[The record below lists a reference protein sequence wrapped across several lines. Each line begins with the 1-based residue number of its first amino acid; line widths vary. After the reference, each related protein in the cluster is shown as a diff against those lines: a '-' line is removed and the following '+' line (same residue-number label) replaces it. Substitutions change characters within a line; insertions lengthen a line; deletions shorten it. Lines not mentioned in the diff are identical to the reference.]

1 MKIYI
6 YDIEVFAHDWF
17 VVFSDLEEKEIVVF
31 HNDNVGLK
39 RFMLNHG
46 LIFGGFNNK
55 HYDDWV
61 TQSMLTGADPEI
73 VKAHND
79 FIIQQHCNGWEFPF
93 VQFQRKLFK
102 SFDLRD
108 DIADKG
114 LSLKAIEG
122 NMCEPIVES
131 SIDFNIK
138 RKLTAEEVEEVIFY
152 CKTDVSN
159 SVKLYHKRKS
169 YLDGKIAVGRLKGID
184 ASISLSLT
192 NPKLTATYLEARR
205 ADYNDEFEYEPPA
218 ELILNKY
225 REPIEFFRKIDYN
238 EKLKCDIA
246 GVQHVY
252 GWGGIHGARE
262 NYFDQ
267 STEEMK
273 IVDIDVGSYYPSM
286 MLEYGYIS
294 RSIPSAEGYANVYN
308 TRIKAKH
315 EGDDE
320 TAGALKLV
328 LNSTYGAMKNQYNPL
343 YDPRGANHICITG
356 QLLLTDL
363 IEKLEDVEGFSLI
376 QSNTDGLMIKFPVA
390 NEKQINKIVEE
401 WEQRTRL
408 NMEYTEIHRIAQKDV
423 NNYIVQVGATYLIR
437 DGVKTFTKEDKL
449 KINTKGGYV
458 SLWQGGSFK
467 NNSLIIVHKAI
478 VEYFMNSVP
487 VEDTIN
493 KAENIFDFQMI
504 CKTGGTFQNTVWAV
518 GDDQIT
524 VQRVN
529 RVYAVKDQKY
539 GLIYKVKDGRLH
551 KMPDVPE
558 HCYVDNTNCLKI
570 AADIDRSFYIELA
583 KKRIADFLGNTQKT
597 KKKRK
602 EVEKMATAKTENYS
616 DMNVYKKLQ
625 MVRMDFAN
633 SNVKKSG
640 VNRFAEYKYFELAD
654 IVPTANMLF
663 AKYSCLLVCAFDKGF
678 ANGIL
683 YNTDSPDECIC
694 FGFEMK
700 QLDIISA
707 EGKRKM
713 NEMQAL
719 GSEITYARRYLYQ
732 LVLDIVEN
740 DSIEPTIGADAD
752 KEVEKPKAG
761 RKPPATAADRK
772 QAVEELTGAGDKEVE
787 CTKTQITAIKNGLKK
802 LRETEGDYESY
813 ITETVGKIK
822 AGMTKKAAD
831 TLLIEIG
838 EKIAKAGV

>member
-467 NNSLIIVHKAI
+467 IIH
-478 VEYFMNSVP
+478 
-487 VEDTIN
+487 
-493 KAENIFDFQMI
+493 
-504 CKTGGTFQNTVWAV
+504 
-518 GDDQIT
+518 
-524 VQRVN
+524 
-529 RVYAVKDQKY
+529 
-539 GLIYKVKDGRLH
+539 
-551 KMPDVPE
+551 
-558 HCYVDNTNCLKI
+558 
-570 AADIDRSFYIELA
+570 
-583 KKRIADFLGNTQKT
+583 
-597 KKKRK
+597 
-602 EVEKMATAKTENYS
+602 
-616 DMNVYKKLQ
+616 
-625 MVRMDFAN
+625 
-633 SNVKKSG
+633 
-640 VNRFAEYKYFELAD
+640 
-654 IVPTANMLF
+654 
-663 AKYSCLLVCAFDKGF
+663 LL
-678 ANGIL
+678 L
-683 YNTDSPDECIC
+683 
-694 FGFEMK
+694 
-700 QLDIISA
+700 
-707 EGKRKM
+707 
-713 NEMQAL
+713 
-719 GSEITYARRYLYQ
+719 
-732 LVLDIVEN
+732 
-740 DSIEPTIGADAD
+740 SI
-752 KEVEKPKAG
+752 KP
-761 RKPPATAADRK
+761 
-772 QAVEELTGAGDKEVE
+772 
-787 CTKTQITAIKNGLKK
+787 
-802 LRETEGDYESY
+802 
-813 ITETVGKIK
+813 
-822 AGMTKKAAD
+822 
-831 TLLIEIG
+831 
-838 EKIAKAGV
+838 

>member
-570 AADIDRSFYIELA
+570 ADIDRSFYIELA

-772 QAVEELTGAGDKEVE
+772 QAVEELTGAGGKEVE

>member
-6 YDIEVFAHDWF
+6 YDIEGFAHDWF

-570 AADIDRSFYIELA
+570 ADIDRSFYIELA

>member
-6 YDIEVFAHDWF
+6 YDIEVFAHDWV
-17 VVFSDLEEKEIVVF
+17 VVFSDTDEKEIAVF
-31 HNDNVGLK
+31 HNDTVGLK
-39 RFMLNHG
+39 RFMLRQG
-46 LIFGGFNNK
+46 LLFGGFNNK

-61 TQSMLTGADPEI
+61 TQSMLTGADPET

-79 FIIQQHCNGWEFPF
+79 FIIIQHGNGWEFPF
-93 VQFQRKLFK
+93 VQYQKKLFK

-122 NMCEPIVES
+122 NLCQSIVES
-131 SIDFNIK
+131 SIDFNIN
-138 RKLTAEEVEEVIFY
+138 RKLTAAEAEEVIFY

-159 SVKLYHKRKS
+159 TVKLYHERKS
-169 YLDGKIAVGRLKGID
+169 YLNGKIAVGRLKGID
-184 ASISLSLT
+184 ESISLSLT
-192 NPKLTATYLEARR
+192 NPKLTATFLNATR
-205 ADYNDEFEYEPPA
+205 ADYGDEFDYVPPDELMLKKYHEPFD
-218 ELILNKY
+218 
-225 REPIEFFRKIDYN
+225 FFRHIDYDQ
-238 EKLKCDIA
+238 KLKCDVA
-246 GVQHVY
+246 GVPHVY

-267 STEEMK
+267 STDEMK

-294 RSIPSAEGYANVYN
+294 RSIPSAEGYANVYH

-315 EGDDE
+315 EGNDE

-356 QLLLTDL
+356 QLFLTDL
-363 IEKLEDVEGFSLI
+363 IEKLEAVEGFSLI
-376 QSNTDGLMIKFPVA
+376 QSNTDGLMIKFPVE
-390 NEKQINKIVEE
+390 NEKQINEIVEE
-401 WEQRTRL
+401 WERRTRL

-437 DGVKTFTKEDKL
+437 DGIKTFTKEDKR

-458 SLWQGGSFK
+458 SLWQGGNFK
-467 NNSLIIVHKAI
+467 NNSLIIVQKAV

-493 KAENIFDFQMI
+493 NADNIFDFQMI

-518 GDDQIT
+518 GDDKIT

-529 RVYAVKDQKY
+529 RVYAVKDSKY
-539 GLIYKVKDGRLH
+539 GLLYKVKDGRLH

-558 HCYVDNTNCLKI
+558 HCFVDNTNCLKVT
-570 AADIDRSFYIELA
+570 DIDRSFYIELA
-583 KKRIADFLGNTQKT
+583 KKRIADFLGKT
-597 KKKRK
+597 KKNKKNRE
-602 EVEKMATAKTENYS
+602 EVEKMATTKTEDYS
-616 DMNVYKKLQ
+616 NMNVYQKLLA
-625 MVRMDFAN
+625 VRLEFAN
-633 SNVKKSG
+633 ANIKKSG
-640 VNRFAEYKYFELAD
+640 INRFAEYKYFELSD
-654 IVPTANMLF
+654 IVPTANELF
-663 AKYSCLLVCAFDKGF
+663 AKYKCLFVCGFDKGF

-683 YNTDSPDECIC
+683 YNTDKTDECIC

-740 DSIEPTIGADAD
+740 DSIEPTIGANAD

-772 QAVEELTGAGDKEVE
+772 QAVEELTGAGDREAE

-838 EKIAKAGV
+838 EKIAKAGA

>member
-1 MKIYI
+1 M
-6 YDIEVFAHDWF
+6 
-17 VVFSDLEEKEIVVF
+17 
-31 HNDNVGLK
+31 
-39 RFMLNHG
+39 
-46 LIFGGFNNK
+46 
-55 HYDDWV
+55 
-61 TQSMLTGADPEI
+61 
-73 VKAHND
+73 
-79 FIIQQHCNGWEFPF
+79 
-93 VQFQRKLFK
+93 
-102 SFDLRD
+102 
-108 DIADKG
+108 
-114 LSLKAIEG
+114 
-122 NMCEPIVES
+122 
-131 SIDFNIK
+131 
-138 RKLTAEEVEEVIFY
+138 
-152 CKTDVSN
+152 
-159 SVKLYHKRKS
+159 
-169 YLDGKIAVGRLKGID
+169 
-184 ASISLSLT
+184 
-192 NPKLTATYLEARR
+192 
-205 ADYNDEFEYEPPA
+205 
-218 ELILNKY
+218 ILNKY

-294 RSIPSAEGYANVYN
+294 RSIPSAEGYTNVYN

-437 DGVKTFTKEDKL
+437 DGVKTFTKEDKR

-570 AADIDRSFYIELA
+570 ADIDRSFYIDLA

-625 MVRMDFAN
+625 MVRMEFAN

-640 VNRFAEYKYFELAD
+640 INRFAEYKYFELAD

-683 YNTDSPDECIC
+683 YNTDDPSECIC

-713 NEMQAL
+713 NQMQAL

-732 LVLDIVEN
+732 LVLDIVES
-740 DSIEPTIGADAD
+740 DAIEPTIGEDD
-752 KEVEKPKAG
+752 EEKQEKPKAG
-761 RKPPATAADRK
+761 RKPPATAKDRDE
-772 QAVEELTGAGDKEVE
+772 AVKELTGSGDKEAE
-787 CTKTQITAIKNGLKK
+787 CTTTQINAIKAGLKK
-802 LRETEGDYESY
+802 LRDTGVDHEGY
-813 ITETVGKIK
+813 IAEVVAKIK

-831 TLLIEIG
+831 GLLKEIG
-838 EKIAKAGV
+838 EKIAEAGA

>member
-570 AADIDRSFYIELA
+570 ADIDRSFYIELA

-787 CTKTQITAIKNGLKK
+787 CTKTHITAIKNGLKK

>member
-6 YDIEVFAHDWF
+6 YDIQDFAHDWF

-570 AADIDRSFYIELA
+570 ADIDRSFYIELA

>member
-294 RSIPSAEGYANVYN
+294 RSIPSAEGYANVHN

-570 AADIDRSFYIELA
+570 ADIDRSFYIELA

>member
-159 SVKLYHKRKS
+159 SVKFYHKRKS

-570 AADIDRSFYIELA
+570 ADIDRSFYIELA

>member
-17 VVFSDLEEKEIVVF
+17 VVFSDIDEKEIAVF

-39 RFMLNHG
+39 RFMLRQG
-46 LIFGGFNNK
+46 LVFGGFNNK

-61 TQSMLTGADPEI
+61 TQSMLTGADPET

-79 FIIQQHCNGWEFPF
+79 FIIMQKGNGWEFPF
-93 VQFQRKLFK
+93 VQYQKKLFK

-122 NMCEPIVES
+122 NLCQPIVKS
-131 SIDFNIK
+131 SIDFNIN
-138 RKLTAEEVEEVIFY
+138 RKLTKSETEEVIFY

-159 SVKLYHKRKS
+159 TVKLYHKRNS

-184 ASISLSLT
+184 ETVSLSLT
-192 NPKLTATYLEARR
+192 NPKLTATFLDAKR
-205 ADYNDEFEYEPPA
+205 ADYNDEFDYEPPD
-218 ELILNKY
+218 ELVLKKYLEPLN
-225 REPIEFFRKIDYN
+225 FFRHIDYDQ
-238 EKLKCDIA
+238 KLECDIA
-246 GVQHVY
+246 GVPHVY
-252 GWGGIHGARE
+252 GWGGIHGAKE

-267 STEEMK
+267 STNEMK

-294 RSIPSAEGYANVYN
+294 RSIPSAEGYANVYH

-315 EGDDE
+315 EGNDE

-363 IEKLEDVEGFSLI
+363 IEKLETVEGFSLI
-376 QSNTDGLMIKFPVA
+376 QSNTDGLMIKFPVE
-390 NEKQINKIVEE
+390 NEKIINGIVEE
-401 WEQRTRL
+401 WECRTRL
-408 NMEYTEIHRIAQKDV
+408 NMEYTEIHRIMQKDV

-437 DGVKTFTKEDKL
+437 DGIKTFTKEDKR

-458 SLWQGGSFK
+458 SLWQGGNFK
-467 NNSLIIVHKAI
+467 NNSLIIVQKAV

-493 KAENIFDFQMI
+493 NADNIFDFQMI

-518 GDDQIT
+518 GDDNIT

-529 RVYAVKDQKY
+529 RVYAVTDKKY
-539 GLIYKVKDGRLH
+539 GLIYKVKAGRLH

-558 HCYVDNTNCLKI
+558 HCFVDNTNCLKLS
-570 AADIDRSFYIELA
+570 DIDRSFYIDLA
-583 KKRIADFLGNTQKT
+583 KKRIADFLGKNKKT
-597 KKKRK
+597 KKNRK
-602 EVEKMATAKTENYS
+602 EVEKMATTKTEDYS
-616 DMNVYKKLQ
+616 NMNVYQKLLAVRLEFVSANIKKT
-625 MVRMDFAN
+625 
-633 SNVKKSG
+633 G
-640 VNRFAEYKYFELAD
+640 INRFAEYKYFELSD
-654 IVPTANMLF
+654 IVPTANELF
-663 AKYSCLLVCAFDKGF
+663 AKYKCLFVCAFDKGF

-683 YNTDSPDECIC
+683 YNADKPDECIC

-700 QLDIISA
+700 PLAIISA

-719 GSEITYARRYLYQ
+719 GAEITYARRYLYQ
-732 LVLDIVEN
+732 LALDIVEN
-740 DSIEPTIGADAD
+740 DMIEPTIT
-752 KEVEKPKAG
+752 KEEAEKPKTG

-772 QAVEELTGAGDKEVE
+772 QAVEELTGAGDKEAE

-838 EKIAKAGV
+838 EKIAKAGA

>member
-1 MKIYI
+1 MRIYI

-17 VVFSDLEEKEIVVF
+17 VVFSDLEEKESVVF
-31 HNDNVGLK
+31 HNDNIGLK

-61 TQSMLTGADPEI
+61 TQSMLTGADPEK

-79 FIIQQHCNGWEFPF
+79 FIIMQKGNGWEFPF
-93 VQFQRKLFK
+93 VQYQKKLFK

-122 NMCEPIVES
+122 NLCQPIVES
-131 SIDFNIK
+131 SIDFNIN
-138 RKLTAEEVEEVIFY
+138 RKLTKSEAEEVIFY

-159 SVKLYHKRKS
+159 TVKLYHKRKS
-169 YLDGKIAVGRLKGID
+169 YLDGKIAVGRLKSID

-205 ADYNDEFEYEPPA
+205 ADYNDEFEYDPPG

-238 EKLKCDIA
+238 EKVKCDIA

-294 RSIPSAEGYANVYN
+294 RSIPSAEGYTNVYN

-423 NNYIVQVGATYLIR
+423 NNYIVQVGATYLIW
-437 DGVKTFTKEDKL
+437 DGVKTFTKEDKR

-570 AADIDRSFYIELA
+570 ADIDRSFYIDLA

-616 DMNVYKKLQ
+616 DKNVYKKLQ
-625 MVRMDFAN
+625 LVRMEFAN

-640 VNRFAEYKYFELAD
+640 INRFAEYKYFELAD

-683 YNTDSPDECIC
+683 YNTDDPSECIC

-713 NEMQAL
+713 NQMQAL

-732 LVLDIVEN
+732 LVLDIVES
-740 DSIEPTIGADAD
+740 DAIEPTIGEDD
-752 KEVEKPKAG
+752 EEKQEKPKAG
-761 RKPPATAADRK
+761 RKPPATAKDRDE
-772 QAVEELTGAGDKEVE
+772 AVKELTGSGDKEAE
-787 CTKTQITAIKNGLKK
+787 CTTTQINAIKAGLKK
-802 LRETEGDYESY
+802 LRDTGVDHEGY
-813 ITETVGKIK
+813 IAEVVAKIK

-831 TLLIEIG
+831 GLLKEIG
-838 EKIAKAGV
+838 EKIAEAGA

>member
-570 AADIDRSFYIELA
+570 ADIDRSFYIELA
-583 KKRIADFLGNTQKT
+583 KKESPIFS
-597 KKKRK
+597 
-602 EVEKMATAKTENYS
+602 AT
-616 DMNVYKKLQ
+616 
-625 MVRMDFAN
+625 
-633 SNVKKSG
+633 
-640 VNRFAEYKYFELAD
+640 
-654 IVPTANMLF
+654 
-663 AKYSCLLVCAFDKGF
+663 
-678 ANGIL
+678 
-683 YNTDSPDECIC
+683 
-694 FGFEMK
+694 
-700 QLDIISA
+700 
-707 EGKRKM
+707 
-713 NEMQAL
+713 
-719 GSEITYARRYLYQ
+719 
-732 LVLDIVEN
+732 
-740 DSIEPTIGADAD
+740 
-752 KEVEKPKAG
+752 
-761 RKPPATAADRK
+761 
-772 QAVEELTGAGDKEVE
+772 
-787 CTKTQITAIKNGLKK
+787 LKK
-802 LRETEGDYESY
+802 LRRSERKLKKWLQQKQK
-813 ITETVGKIK
+813 ITVI
-822 AGMTKKAAD
+822 
-831 TLLIEIG
+831 
-838 EKIAKAGV
+838 

>member
-108 DIADKG
+108 DIADNG

-570 AADIDRSFYIELA
+570 ADIDRSFYIELA

>member
-423 NNYIVQVGATYLIR
+423 NNYIAQVGATYLIR

-570 AADIDRSFYIELA
+570 ADIDRSFYIELA

>member
-246 GVQHVY
+246 GVQHVF

-294 RSIPSAEGYANVYN
+294 RSIPSAEGYANVHN

-570 AADIDRSFYIELA
+570 ADIDRSFYIELA

>member
-1 MKIYI
+1 M
-6 YDIEVFAHDWF
+6 
-17 VVFSDLEEKEIVVF
+17 
-31 HNDNVGLK
+31 
-39 RFMLNHG
+39 
-46 LIFGGFNNK
+46 
-55 HYDDWV
+55 
-61 TQSMLTGADPEI
+61 
-73 VKAHND
+73 
-79 FIIQQHCNGWEFPF
+79 
-93 VQFQRKLFK
+93 
-102 SFDLRD
+102 
-108 DIADKG
+108 
-114 LSLKAIEG
+114 
-122 NMCEPIVES
+122 
-131 SIDFNIK
+131 
-138 RKLTAEEVEEVIFY
+138 
-152 CKTDVSN
+152 
-159 SVKLYHKRKS
+159 
-169 YLDGKIAVGRLKGID
+169 
-184 ASISLSLT
+184 
-192 NPKLTATYLEARR
+192 
-205 ADYNDEFEYEPPA
+205 
-218 ELILNKY
+218 ILNKY

-294 RSIPSAEGYANVYN
+294 RSIPSAEGYTNVYN

-437 DGVKTFTKEDKL
+437 DGVKTFTKEDKR

-570 AADIDRSFYIELA
+570 ADIDRSFYIDLA

-602 EVEKMATAKTENYS
+602 KVEKMATAKTENYS

-625 MVRMDFAN
+625 MVRMEFAN

-640 VNRFAEYKYFELAD
+640 INRFAEYKYFELAD

-683 YNTDSPDECIC
+683 YNTDDPSECIC

-713 NEMQAL
+713 NQMQAL

-732 LVLDIVEN
+732 LVLDIVES
-740 DSIEPTIGADAD
+740 DAIEPTIGEDD
-752 KEVEKPKAG
+752 EEKQEKPKAG
-761 RKPPATAADRK
+761 RKPPATAKDRDE
-772 QAVEELTGAGDKEVE
+772 AVKELTGSGDKEAE
-787 CTKTQITAIKNGLKK
+787 CTTTQINAIKAGLKK
-802 LRETEGDYESY
+802 LRDTGVDHEGY
-813 ITETVGKIK
+813 IAEVVAKIK

-831 TLLIEIG
+831 GLLKEIG
-838 EKIAKAGV
+838 EKIAEAGA

>member
-1 MKIYI
+1 
-6 YDIEVFAHDWF
+6 
-17 VVFSDLEEKEIVVF
+17 
-31 HNDNVGLK
+31 
-39 RFMLNHG
+39 
-46 LIFGGFNNK
+46 
-55 HYDDWV
+55 
-61 TQSMLTGADPEI
+61 
-73 VKAHND
+73 
-79 FIIQQHCNGWEFPF
+79 
-93 VQFQRKLFK
+93 
-102 SFDLRD
+102 
-108 DIADKG
+108 
-114 LSLKAIEG
+114 
-122 NMCEPIVES
+122 MCEPIVES

-570 AADIDRSFYIELA
+570 ADIDRSFYIELA

>member
-570 AADIDRSFYIELA
+570 ADIDRSFYIELA

-719 GSEITYARRYLYQ
+719 GSEITYAHRYLYQ

>member
-169 YLDGKIAVGRLKGID
+169 YLDGKIAVRRLKGID

-570 AADIDRSFYIELA
+570 ADIDRSFYIELA

>member
-570 AADIDRSFYIELA
+570 ADIDRSFYIELA

-616 DMNVYKKLQ
+616 DINVYKKLQ

>member
-1 MKIYI
+1 
-6 YDIEVFAHDWF
+6 
-17 VVFSDLEEKEIVVF
+17 
-31 HNDNVGLK
+31 
-39 RFMLNHG
+39 
-46 LIFGGFNNK
+46 
-55 HYDDWV
+55 
-61 TQSMLTGADPEI
+61 
-73 VKAHND
+73 
-79 FIIQQHCNGWEFPF
+79 
-93 VQFQRKLFK
+93 
-102 SFDLRD
+102 
-108 DIADKG
+108 
-114 LSLKAIEG
+114 
-122 NMCEPIVES
+122 
-131 SIDFNIK
+131 
-138 RKLTAEEVEEVIFY
+138 
-152 CKTDVSN
+152 
-159 SVKLYHKRKS
+159 
-169 YLDGKIAVGRLKGID
+169 
-184 ASISLSLT
+184 
-192 NPKLTATYLEARR
+192 
-205 ADYNDEFEYEPPA
+205 
-218 ELILNKY
+218 
-225 REPIEFFRKIDYN
+225 
-238 EKLKCDIA
+238 
-246 GVQHVY
+246 
-252 GWGGIHGARE
+252 
-262 NYFDQ
+262 
-267 STEEMK
+267 MK

-294 RSIPSAEGYANVYN
+294 RSIPSAEGYTNVYN

-437 DGVKTFTKEDKL
+437 DGVKTFTKEDKR

-570 AADIDRSFYIELA
+570 ADIDRSFYIDLA

-602 EVEKMATAKTENYS
+602 KVEKMATAKTENYS

-625 MVRMDFAN
+625 MVRMEFAN

-640 VNRFAEYKYFELAD
+640 INRFAEYKYFELAD

-683 YNTDSPDECIC
+683 YNTDDPSECIC

-713 NEMQAL
+713 NQMQAL

-732 LVLDIVEN
+732 LVLDIVES
-740 DSIEPTIGADAD
+740 DAIEPTIGEDD
-752 KEVEKPKAG
+752 EEKQEKPKAG
-761 RKPPATAADRK
+761 RKPPATAKDRDE
-772 QAVEELTGAGDKEVE
+772 AVKELTGSGDKEAE
-787 CTKTQITAIKNGLKK
+787 CTTTQINAIKAGLKK
-802 LRETEGDYESY
+802 LRDTGVDHEGY
-813 ITETVGKIK
+813 IAEVVAKIK

-831 TLLIEIG
+831 GLLKEIG
-838 EKIAKAGV
+838 EKIAEAGA

>member
-570 AADIDRSFYIELA
+570 ADIDRSFYIELA

-831 TLLIEIG
+831 TLLIDIG

>member
-1 MKIYI
+1 
-6 YDIEVFAHDWF
+6 
-17 VVFSDLEEKEIVVF
+17 
-31 HNDNVGLK
+31 
-39 RFMLNHG
+39 
-46 LIFGGFNNK
+46 
-55 HYDDWV
+55 
-61 TQSMLTGADPEI
+61 
-73 VKAHND
+73 
-79 FIIQQHCNGWEFPF
+79 
-93 VQFQRKLFK
+93 
-102 SFDLRD
+102 
-108 DIADKG
+108 
-114 LSLKAIEG
+114 
-122 NMCEPIVES
+122 
-131 SIDFNIK
+131 
-138 RKLTAEEVEEVIFY
+138 
-152 CKTDVSN
+152 
-159 SVKLYHKRKS
+159 
-169 YLDGKIAVGRLKGID
+169 
-184 ASISLSLT
+184 
-192 NPKLTATYLEARR
+192 
-205 ADYNDEFEYEPPA
+205 
-218 ELILNKY
+218 LILNKY

-294 RSIPSAEGYANVYN
+294 RSIPSAEGYTNVYN

-437 DGVKTFTKEDKL
+437 DGVKTFTKEDKR

-570 AADIDRSFYIELA
+570 ADIDRSFYIDLA

-625 MVRMDFAN
+625 MVRMEFAN

-640 VNRFAEYKYFELAD
+640 INRFAEYKYFELAD

-683 YNTDSPDECIC
+683 YNTDDPSECIC

-713 NEMQAL
+713 NQMQAL

-732 LVLDIVEN
+732 LVLDIVES
-740 DSIEPTIGADAD
+740 DAIEPTIGEDD
-752 KEVEKPKAG
+752 EEKQEKPKAG
-761 RKPPATAADRK
+761 RKPPATAKDRDE
-772 QAVEELTGAGDKEVE
+772 AVKELTGSGDKEAE
-787 CTKTQITAIKNGLKK
+787 CTTTQINAIKAGLKK
-802 LRETEGDYESY
+802 LRDTGVDHEGY
-813 ITETVGKIK
+813 IAEVVAKIK

-831 TLLIEIG
+831 GLLKEIG
-838 EKIAKAGV
+838 EKIAEAGA

>member
-328 LNSTYGAMKNQYNPL
+328 LNSTYGAMKNQYNLL

-570 AADIDRSFYIELA
+570 ADIDRSFYIELA

>member
-449 KINTKGGYV
+449 KINTNGGYV

-570 AADIDRSFYIELA
+570 ADIDRSFYIELA

>member
-93 VQFQRKLFK
+93 VHFQRKLFK

-570 AADIDRSFYIELA
+570 ADIDRSFYIELA

>member
-122 NMCEPIVES
+122 KMCEPIVES

-570 AADIDRSFYIELA
+570 ADIDRSFYIELA

>member
-1 MKIYI
+1 M
-6 YDIEVFAHDWF
+6 
-17 VVFSDLEEKEIVVF
+17 
-31 HNDNVGLK
+31 
-39 RFMLNHG
+39 
-46 LIFGGFNNK
+46 
-55 HYDDWV
+55 
-61 TQSMLTGADPEI
+61 
-73 VKAHND
+73 
-79 FIIQQHCNGWEFPF
+79 
-93 VQFQRKLFK
+93 
-102 SFDLRD
+102 
-108 DIADKG
+108 
-114 LSLKAIEG
+114 
-122 NMCEPIVES
+122 
-131 SIDFNIK
+131 
-138 RKLTAEEVEEVIFY
+138 
-152 CKTDVSN
+152 
-159 SVKLYHKRKS
+159 
-169 YLDGKIAVGRLKGID
+169 
-184 ASISLSLT
+184 
-192 NPKLTATYLEARR
+192 
-205 ADYNDEFEYEPPA
+205 
-218 ELILNKY
+218 
-225 REPIEFFRKIDYN
+225 
-238 EKLKCDIA
+238 
-246 GVQHVY
+246 
-252 GWGGIHGARE
+252 
-262 NYFDQ
+262 
-267 STEEMK
+267 
-273 IVDIDVGSYYPSM
+273 
-286 MLEYGYIS
+286 
-294 RSIPSAEGYANVYN
+294 
-308 TRIKAKH
+308 
-315 EGDDE
+315 
-320 TAGALKLV
+320 
-328 LNSTYGAMKNQYNPL
+328 
-343 YDPRGANHICITG
+343 
-356 QLLLTDL
+356 TDL

-570 AADIDRSFYIELA
+570 ADIDRSFYIELA

-732 LVLDIVEN
+732 LVLDIVES
-740 DSIEPTIGADAD
+740 DAIEPTIGEDD
-752 KEVEKPKAG
+752 EEKQEKPKAG
-761 RKPPATAADRK
+761 RKPPATAKDRDD
-772 QAVEELTGAGDKEVE
+772 AVKELTGSSDKEAE
-787 CTKTQITAIKNGLKK
+787 CTTTQIKSIKAGLKK
-802 LRETEGDYESY
+802 LRDTGVDHEDYIAE
-813 ITETVGKIK
+813 VVAKIK

-831 TLLIEIG
+831 GLLKEIG
-838 EKIAKAGV
+838 EKIAEAGA

>member
-423 NNYIVQVGATYLIR
+423 NNYIVQDGATYLIR

-570 AADIDRSFYIELA
+570 ADIDRSFYIELA

>member
-401 WEQRTRL
+401 CEQRTRL

-570 AADIDRSFYIELA
+570 ADIDRSFYIELA

>member
-6 YDIEVFAHDWF
+6 YDIEVFAHYWF
-17 VVFSDLEEKEIVVF
+17 VVFSDIDEKEITVF

-39 RFMLNHG
+39 RFMLRQG
-46 LIFGGFNNK
+46 LLFGGFNNK

-61 TQSMLTGADPEI
+61 TQSMLTGADPET
-73 VKAHND
+73 VKTHND
-79 FIIQQHCNGWEFPF
+79 FIIMQKGNGWEFPF
-93 VQFQRKLFK
+93 VQYQKKLFK

-122 NMCEPIVES
+122 NLCQPIVES
-131 SIDFNIK
+131 SIDFNIN
-138 RKLTAEEVEEVIFY
+138 RKLTKSEAEEVIFY

-159 SVKLYHKRKS
+159 TVKLYHKRKS

-184 ASISLSLT
+184 ETVSLSLT
-192 NPKLTATYLEARR
+192 NPKLTATFLDAKR
-205 ADYNDEFEYEPPA
+205 ADYNDEFDYEPPD
-218 ELILNKY
+218 ELVLKKYLEPLN
-225 REPIEFFRKIDYN
+225 FFRHIDYDQ
-238 EKLKCDIA
+238 KLECDIA
-246 GVQHVY
+246 GIPHVY
-252 GWGGIHGARE
+252 GWGGIHGAKE

-267 STEEMK
+267 STNEMK

-294 RSIPSAEGYANVYN
+294 RSIPSAEGYANVYH

-315 EGDDE
+315 DGDDE

-363 IEKLEDVEGFSLI
+363 IEKLETVEGFSLI
-376 QSNTDGLMIKFPVA
+376 QSNTDGLMIKFPVK
-390 NEKQINKIVEE
+390 NEKIINGIVEE
-401 WEQRTRL
+401 WERRTRL
-408 NMEYTEIHRIAQKDV
+408 NMEYTEIHRIMQKDV

-437 DGVKTFTKEDKL
+437 DGIKTFTKEDKR

-458 SLWQGGSFK
+458 SLWQGGNFK
-467 NNSLIIVHKAI
+467 NNSLIIVQKAV

-493 KAENIFDFQMI
+493 NAGNIFDFQMI

-518 GDDQIT
+518 GDDNIT

-529 RVYAVKDQKY
+529 RVYAVTDKKY
-539 GLIYKVKDGRLH
+539 GLIYKVKAGRLH

-558 HCYVDNTNCLKI
+558 HCFVDNTNCLKLS
-570 AADIDRSFYIELA
+570 DLDRSFYIDLA
-583 KKRIADFLGNTQKT
+583 KKRIADFLGKT
-597 KKKRK
+597 KKTKKNRK
-602 EVEKMATAKTENYS
+602 EVEKMATTKIEDYS
-616 DMNVYKKLQ
+616 NMNIYQKLLA
-625 MVRMDFAN
+625 VRLEFAN
-633 SNVKKSG
+633 ANIKKSG
-640 VNRFAEYKYFELAD
+640 VNRFAEYKYFELSD
-654 IVPTANMLF
+654 IVPTANELF
-663 AKYSCLLVCAFDKGF
+663 AKYKCLFVCGFDKGF

-683 YNTDSPDECIC
+683 YNTDNPEECIC

-700 QLDIISA
+700 QLDIMSA

-740 DSIEPTIGADAD
+740 DSIEPTIGANAD

-772 QAVEELTGAGDKEVE
+772 QAVEELTGAGDREAE

-838 EKIAKAGV
+838 EKIAKAGA

>member
-570 AADIDRSFYIELA
+570 ADIDRSFYIELA

-772 QAVEELTGAGDKEVE
+772 PAVEELTGAGDKEVE

>member
-169 YLDGKIAVGRLKGID
+169 YLDGKIAVGRLKSID

-570 AADIDRSFYIELA
+570 ADIDRSFYIDLA

-602 EVEKMATAKTENYS
+602 KVEKMATAKTENYS

-625 MVRMDFAN
+625 MVRMEFAN

-640 VNRFAEYKYFELAD
+640 INRFAEYKYFELAD